1 MCVPMD
7 TVASI
12 AETKPRP
19 IMFRESTMPNIVR
32 MTLYRDSVMSTD
44 NMHDTAKM

>member
-12 AETKPRP
+12 ARTKPSP
-19 IMFRESTMPNIVR
+19 IIFSESTMPNIVR
-32 MTLYRDSVMSTD
+32 MMLYRDSVMSTD
-44 NMHDTAKM
+44 KMHDTAKM

>member
-12 AETKPRP
+12 ARMNPSP
-19 IMFRESTMPNIVR
+19 IIFSESTMPNIVR
-32 MTLYRDSVMSTD
+32 ITLYRDSVISTD
-44 NMHDTAKM
+44 STHDTAKM

>member
-12 AETKPRP
+12 AKTNPRP
-19 IMFRESTMPNIVR
+19 IIFSESTMPHIVR
-32 MTLYRDSVMSTD
+32 MTLYRDSVISND
-44 NMHDTAKM
+44 KMHDTAKM

>member
-7 TVASI
+7 IVASI
-12 AETKPRP
+12 ARTNPSPR
-19 IMFRESTMPNIVR
+19 IFSESTMPNIVR

-44 NMHDTAKM
+44 KTHDTAKI

>member
-12 AETKPRP
+12 ARINPST
-19 IMFRESTMPNIVR
+19 ISFSESAMPNAVIIIQYRNNIVI
-32 MTLYRDSVMSTD
+32 
-44 NMHDTAKM
+44 NNKMYNIVNL